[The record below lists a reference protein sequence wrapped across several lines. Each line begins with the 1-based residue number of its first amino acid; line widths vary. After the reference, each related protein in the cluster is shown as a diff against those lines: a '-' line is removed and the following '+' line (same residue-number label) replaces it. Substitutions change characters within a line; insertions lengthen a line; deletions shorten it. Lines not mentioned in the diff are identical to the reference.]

1 MAQLYPCE
9 GATRDAPEPTED
21 PPIRNNVSVDDVMKA
36 KRRLCQ
42 ETTWEW
48 SNDYYEPPLEQPT
61 ENAELR
67 CLRTKIEV
75 IRDIAFAPTE
85 AERAPRPP
93 SSTFQRKL
101 KEYRAR
107 LAEAR
112 KPTPFYHRLTPN
124 TDTPPV
130 YEQGPPRL
138 MDLSTPRDKFTT
150 YLGHYTSSTP
160 LYTEIDDVSTPTPRR
175 SHTNPTYSR

>member
-1 MAQLYPCE
+1 MTQLYPCE
-9 GATRDAPEPTED
+9 DATQDASETTEEA
-21 PPIRNNVSVDDVMKA
+21 PVRNIISADDVMRA
-36 KRRLCQ
+36 RRRLCQ
-42 ETTWEW
+42 ETTPKW
-48 SNDYYEPPLEQPT
+48 SNDYYEPPLEPPT
-61 ENAELR
+61 ENGELR

-85 AERAPRPP
+85 AEGVPRRP

-107 LAEAR
+107 LTEAR
-112 KPTPFYHRLTPN
+112 KPTPFYHRLSSN
-124 TDTPPV
+124 TDTPAV